1 MFAVLRLDLDT
12 VALYESRRYGSEVL
26 LFKRAQGFLSKLRV
40 PERGEAVEKR
50 LRRSFQQISAGI
62 AIPKTRP
69 SFVPQGFH
77 GIHLGSAGCGNRS
90 ENNANTRR
98 NQNGDNRRHS

>member
-1 MFAVLRLDLDT
+1 MFAVLQLDLDT

-50 LRRSFQQISAGI
+50 LRRSFQQISVGI
-62 AIPKTRP
+62 AIPTARS
-69 SFVPQGFH
+69 SFVAQGFH
-77 GIHLGSAGCGNRS
+77 GIHLGSTGCRNRS
-90 ENNANTRR
+90 ENDANAGR